1 MTLHVAIMK
10 CNEII
15 RSLEEEY
22 PVSAAESWD
31 NPGLLVGRA
40 DREVKKI
47 FVALDVTDETLEQ
60 AAIAGADLMITHHPL
75 IFGSLKQV
83 NDQTFIGRR
92 ILKLIENQMSYYA
105 MHTNF
110 DVRGMADINEQQL
123 GLADTEVLEVT
134 GENDGRPEGIGR
146 VGSLPEAMTL
156 KEVAELV
163 KKGMQIPS
171 VLLYGDPEKK
181 VQHAA
186 VSSGSGKSM
195 VPAALSAKAEVLV
208 TGDIDYHTAID
219 ANACDLAIIDA
230 GHYGTEYCFISF
242 MKKKLEM
249 LFPECEIVSAQV
261 AFPYT
266 IQ

>member
-1 MTLHVAIMK
+1 MK

-15 RSLEEEY
+15 RRLEEEY

-60 AAIAGADLMITHHPL
+60 AILSGADLMITHHPL

-83 NDQTFIGRR
+83 NDQSVIGRR
-92 ILKLIENQMSYYA
+92 VLGLIEHQISYYA

-123 GLADTEVLEVT
+123 GLTGTEVLEVT
-134 GENDGRPEGIGR
+134 GENNGKPEGIGR
-146 VGSLPEAMTL
+146 VGELPEEMTL
-156 KEVAELV
+156 KALSASV
-163 KKGMQIPS
+163 KAGMGIPS
-171 VLLYGDPEKK
+171 VLLYGDEEKR
-181 VQHAA
+181 VRRVA

-195 VPAALSAKAEVLV
+195 VPAAMKAGAQVLV
-208 TGDIDYHTAID
+208 TGDVDYHTAID
-219 ANACDLAIIDA
+219 AVACGLHIIDA
-230 GHYGTEYCFISF
+230 GHYGTEYCFIAF
-242 MKKKLEM
+242 MKEKLQQ
-249 LFPECEIVSAQV
+249 LFPELTVSGAEIC
-261 AFPYT
+261 FPFT
-266 IQ
+266 VQ